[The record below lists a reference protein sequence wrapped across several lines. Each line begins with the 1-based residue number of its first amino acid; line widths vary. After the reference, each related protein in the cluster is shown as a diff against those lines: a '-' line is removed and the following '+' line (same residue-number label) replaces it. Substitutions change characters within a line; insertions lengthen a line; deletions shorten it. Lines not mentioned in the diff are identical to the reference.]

1 MRIFIKRNQNYKAR
15 FTTWCCYS
23 SGRVRNDCNFGRH
36 LESNKNEKV
45 IKNDLSE
52 QRIKTALR
60 AFKFNSI
67 DIDEKQFGIVGI
79 RLKALKELRKKI
91 TILKPDKGQ
100 GVVLL
105 KQEDYTKCVAT
116 LLAG

>member
-1 MRIFIKRNQNYKAR
+1 MRIVIKRNQNYKAR
-15 FTTWCCYS
+15 FTAWCCYS
-23 SGRVRNDCNFGRH
+23 SGRVRNCNFGRH
-36 LESNKNEKV
+36 LGSNKNEKV

-52 QRIKTALR
+52 QRIKAALR

>member
-1 MRIFIKRNQNYKAR
+1 MA
-15 FTTWCCYS
+15 WCCYS
-23 SGRVRNDCNFGRH
+23 SDRVRNDCNFGRH
-36 LESNKNEKV
+36 LGSNKNEKV

-60 AFKFNSI
+60 AFTFNSI
-67 DIDEKQFGIVGI
+67 DKDEKQFGIVGI

-100 GVVLL
+100 GVMLGRLYQVR
-105 KQEDYTKCVAT
+105 
-116 LLAG
+116 